1 MKNIYNQIV
10 DFIRSIPN
18 IWYVTLIIGLLVV
31 SLLMFIKFYKSH
43 DVVEKKAGKI
53 TYIIIALIFIA
64 ILIFIVSVRK

>member
-10 DFIRSIPN
+10 GFIRSIPN
-18 IWYVTLIIGLLVV
+18 IWYMTIIIALLAFALI
-31 SLLMFIKFYKSH
+31 MFVKFYKSH

-53 TYIIIALIFIA
+53 AYIVLAVIFIA